1 MRTLERLRPEHGPAD
16 GDGPA
21 LRIADV
27 VAGYANQAVLHGV
40 DVHVDAGEVVTLLG
54 ANGAGKST
62 LLKTVMG
69 TVPLMSGQILLHG
82 RAIGGWSPHR
92 RVKAGIGYSP
102 EGRRI
107 FANLTVEE
115 NLVVGAT
122 WRPGGRRA
130 DGIAQA
136 VELFPILGER
146 RGQRAGTLS
155 GGEQQMLAVAR
166 AMMNNPTL
174 LLVEEPSQGLAPVV
188 VDRIYETLV
197 RIAREQRI
205 AVLVAE
211 QFQQVREDAS
221 DRILVIDKGTVVAD
235 DELGMGELD
244 TGELDTGEF
253 GTGEFGTG
261 GPGEG
266 GWGAGT

>member
-1 MRTLERLRPEHGPAD
+1 MAALE
-16 GDGPA
+16 
-21 LRIADV
+21 ISSV
-27 VAGYANQAVLHGV
+27 VAGYSNQAVLHGV

-69 TVPLMSGQILLHG
+69 TVPLMGGQILLHG
-82 RAIGGWSPHR
+82 RDIGRWAPHK
-92 RVKAGIGYSP
+92 RVKAGIGFSP
-102 EGRRI
+102 EGRRV

-115 NLVVGAT
+115 NLVIGAT
-122 WRPGGRRA
+122 SISGRRRA
-130 DGIAQA
+130 DGLAQA
-136 VELFPILGER
+136 VALFPILGDR

-166 AMMNNPTL
+166 AMMNNPKL

-197 RIAREQRI
+197 QIARERSV

-221 DRILVIDKGTVVAD
+221 DRILVIDKGTVVPDEDLGSLD
-235 DELGMGELD
+235 DGI
-244 TGELDTGEF
+244 
-253 GTGEFGTG
+253 
-261 GPGEG
+261 
-266 GWGAGT
+266 WAGAEA